1 MTSAVAI
8 DFGTLRVLKER
19 LGRGLPM
26 KPLRVGGHSVALD
39 EAQIRAVIEERFVAQ
54 ACIGLGSYL
63 ERIRAARD
71 GRAVPVLLVGGSS
84 RLEGLQEALEQR
96 LGCTTVRWERSEY
109 ATVLGGVGLPA
120 DAAIG
125 RRSGPMHEPPI
136 EKTGPPADDLY
147 RRVKEAKDK
156 SEHVTALRA
165 LHQAAELGD
174 AQAQFLLGEIYSHGR
189 GGVSLDQAEA
199 MRWYRKAAEQGHAA
213 AQFRLGVIY
222 ADGRIVVTDY
232 DRAAHWICKAAEQGY
247 PDAQN
252 ELGVMYQK
260 GRGLVKDDGKAVH
273 WYRRAAEQGHAGAQ
287 IAAERQAAEQ
297 ERQAEAARQA
307 ARRHGAG

>member
-1 MTSAVAI
+1 VHYLAQ
-8 DFGTLRVLKER
+8 LRVLKER

-39 EAQIRAVIEERFVAQ
+39 EAQVRAVIEERFVAQ

-125 RRSGPMHEPPI
+125 RRSGPMQEPPI

-273 WYRRAAEQGHAGAQ
+273 WYRRAAEQGHVGAQ